1 MSPVHR
7 LLLYAAVTAAG
18 VAACGYPD
26 FQFSSYAGGSTAA
39 PAGTG
44 GDGGAGGVVLVAGG
58 GSGPLGGHGGSAGST
73 TTSDGANGGNGGSGG
88 GAGSGGG
95 GPLCLLGTPTGC
107 PASQKCSVVEP
118 TTGEID
124 CVTAG
129 SRPDWSKCMQDAD
142 CGVGS
147 YCEGYTGVCKPVCDG
162 ADSCLTHAEAQCVQA
177 LAAGGQPV
185 VGLTVCT
192 AHCNPIQTPPC
203 DGTHGAVT
211 CGYRAGVGA
220 LDCYASMNVQVGDN
234 CSSDSDCA
242 PGLACTGECREWC
255 KPPGWNNGCGVIE
268 DCDDRN
274 PPVFYEGNEYGV
286 CDPW

>member
-1 MSPVHR
+1 MRGGDR
-7 LLLYAAVTAAG
+7 LLLWGALTAAC

-26 FQFSSYAGGSTAA
+26 FRFRAYSSAGEPA
-39 PAGTG
+39 PAVTG
-44 GDGGAGGVVLVAGG
+44 GEGGAGGATQMAGAGSDSVGGRGGAAGQGASSGGAPAGG
-58 GSGPLGGHGGSAGST
+58 GGS
-73 TTSDGANGGNGGSGG
+73 GGSGG
-88 GAGSGGG
+88 GAG
-95 GPLCLLGTPTGC
+95 PVCPLGTPSGC
-107 PASQKCSVVEP
+107 SASQKCSVADP
-118 TTGEID
+118 TTGQIG

-147 YCEGYTGVCKPVCDG
+147 YCEGFTGVCKPICDG

-177 LAAGGQPV
+177 LAADGQPV

-192 AHCNPIQTPPC
+192 AHCNPLQLVPC

-211 CGYRAGVGA
+211 CGYRAAVGA
-220 LDCYASMNVQVGDN
+220 LDCFASLNVQVGDD
-234 CSSDSDCA
+234 CSADSDCA

-268 DCDDRN
+268 DCEARN
-274 PPVFYEGNEYGV
+274 PPVFYEGNEHGV